1 MRLRFVLCIPFIRSK
16 AAWVRDPAALCFF
29 SSDIKA

>member
-1 MRLRFVLCIPFIRSK
+1 MRLRFVPCILFIRSK
-16 AAWVRDPAALCFF
+16 AAWVCDPAALCFS